1 MRGEPIW
8 LNSMKPTP
16 KMASPMRISV
26 RGPKRSVS
34 HPCTGPRMPL
44 SARAIENAAENIV
57 LLQPN
62 SRRSTTT

>member
-1 MRGEPIW
+1 
-8 LNSMKPTP
+8 
-16 KMASPMRISV
+16 
-26 RGPKRSVS
+26 
-34 HPCTGPRMPL
+34 MPL